1 MLVNSDLWFRLR
13 ALFRRKSREE
23 DLEEEVQSHLRMDE
37 RERVAQGESAGQA
50 RTAALREFGNVG
62 LVKEVTRDMWGWRW
76 LETLRQDVRFALRLL
91 RRSPGFTAVAVLSLA
106 LGIGANTGVFSLI
119 NTLMLRLL
127 PVRDPEGLVELLHQY
142 PGEPR
147 MNGYSWQSYEHFRDH
162 NHAFSGLIGF
172 SPSRFDLRGEGLGG
186 QTVDGEYVVG
196 DFFRVLGVKPAVGR
210 LIGPEDD
217 RLGGAHSAVA
227 VVSWSF
233 WKSRFNLDPRIL
245 GKRIILQNVPVAV
258 IGVAPREFFG
268 LEIWSRPDVWVPTGL
283 EPLIDAPGRT
293 YFGAPLAL
301 IGRLKPG
308 VSVDQARAEMS
319 VLFQFTLDEMSKG
332 SKNPLIRKIKLEIVP
347 AGAGLAF
354 LRDQFEQPLLVLMV
368 LVGLLLLIACTSIA
382 TLLLA
387 RGAARE
393 HEMALRV
400 SLGAGRMRL
409 LRQVMTESLLLSGV
423 GSLLGILVAYVG
435 ARALVRILLSGRP
448 IVGLPPHFTFEV
460 RPDAHVLLFTLG
472 AALLT
477 GVLFGLVPALRAVIS
492 APASMLLGAT
502 RPSQARAA
510 RLFGKSLVAAQ
521 VALSVGVLSLAGVFT
536 RHLSDLRNQL
546 GFERDHLLLV
556 SLDTAHT
563 GYSAEQLSLLYQELL
578 GRLDALPGVRSATI
592 GSPTPISGAGAASFV
607 DVEGLQQKPED
618 RRYVAISWI
627 APKYFQTLGTPLLA
641 GRDFTFQDEGGPRVA
656 IINEAMARYYF
667 ADANPIGKHLSIEK
681 DWKNI
686 GGPDKPYEI
695 VGVVGDAKY
704 DDAHGAP
711 PRTLYLTAFG
721 DGRMYASDFILRTSM
736 PPDAVTGEVRRSVAE
751 ILKGVAVRHATT
763 MSEQV
768 DAALVPERLI
778 AMLSG
783 SFGTLG
789 LILAAIGLYGLLA
802 YAAARRTKEIGVRMA
817 LGATRGTVTWMV
829 LRDALGMV
837 SAGLLVG
844 IPVALWSRK
853 FAGSL
858 IEGLPPSSVLPI
870 SMAALGVIAV
880 AFMASY
886 IPARRATKVDP
897 MEALRYE

>member
-1 MLVNSDLWFRLR
+1 MLVISDLWFRLR

-37 RERVAQGESAGQA
+37 RQRMAQGESADQA

-62 LVKEVTRDMWGWRW
+62 LVMEVTRDMWGWRW
-76 LETLRQDVRFALRLL
+76 LETSRQDVRFALRML

-127 PVRDPEGLVELLHQY
+127 PVRDPESLVELLHQY

-147 MNGYSWQSYEHFRDH
+147 MNGYSWRSYEHFRDH
-162 NHAFSGLIGF
+162 NHVFSGLIGF

-196 DFFRVLGVKPAVGR
+196 DFFSVLGVKPAIGR

-217 RLGGAHSAVA
+217 RMGGAHSAVA

-233 WKSRFNLDPRIL
+233 WKSRFNLDPQIL
-245 GKRIILQNVPVAV
+245 GKRIVLQKVPVAV

-283 EPLIDAPGRT
+283 EPLIDAPSRT
-293 YFGAPLAL
+293 YFGGPLAL

-308 VSVDQARAEMS
+308 VSIAQARAEMS

-332 SKNPLIRKIKLEIVP
+332 SKNPLMRKIKLEIVP

-354 LRDQFEQPLLVLMV
+354 LRDQFAQPLLVLMV

-387 RGAARE
+387 RAAARE
-393 HEMALRV
+393 REMALRV

-409 LRQVMTESLLLSGV
+409 LRQVMTESLLLSGA
-423 GSLLGILVAYVG
+423 GSLLGVLVAYFG

-460 RPDAHVLLFTLG
+460 RPDAHVLLFTLA

-477 GVLFGLVPALRAVIS
+477 GVLFGLVPALRAVTS
-492 APASMLLGAT
+492 APASMLQGAV
-502 RPSQARAA
+502 RPTQARAT
-510 RLFGKSLVAAQ
+510 RFFGKGLVAAQ
-521 VALSVGVLSLAGVFT
+521 VALSVVVLSLAGVFT

-556 SLDTAHT
+556 SLDTAHA
-563 GYSAEQLSLLYQELL
+563 GYSAAQLSLLYQELL

-592 GSPTPISGAGAASFV
+592 GSPTPISGAGASSFV
-607 DVEGLQQKPED
+607 NVEGYQQKPED
-618 RRYVAISWI
+618 RRYVALSWI

-641 GRDFTFQDEGGPRVA
+641 GRDFTFQDEGGERVA
-656 IINEAMARYYF
+656 IINQAVARYYF
-667 ADANPIGKHLSIEK
+667 AAANPIGKHLTIEK

-721 DGRMYASDFILRTSM
+721 DGRMDASDFILRTSI
-736 PPDAVTGEVRRSVAE
+736 PPEAVTGEVRRSVAE

-768 DAALVPERLI
+768 DAAIVPERLI

-802 YAAARRTKEIGVRMA
+802 YTAARRTKEIGVRMA

-870 SMAALGVIAV
+870 SVAALGVIAV

>member
-1 MLVNSDLWFRLR
+1 
-13 ALFRRKSREE
+13 
-23 DLEEEVQSHLRMDE
+23 
-37 RERVAQGESAGQA
+37 
-50 RTAALREFGNVG
+50 
-62 LVKEVTRDMWGWRW
+62 
-76 LETLRQDVRFALRLL
+76 
-91 RRSPGFTAVAVLSLA
+91 
-106 LGIGANTGVFSLI
+106 
-119 NTLMLRLL
+119 
-127 PVRDPEGLVELLHQY
+127 
-142 PGEPR
+142 

-162 NHAFSGLIGF
+162 NHVFSGLIGF

-196 DFFRVLGVKPAVGR
+196 DFFPVLGVKPAIGR

-233 WKSRFNLDPRIL
+233 WKSRFNLDPGIL
-245 GKRIILQNVPVAV
+245 GKRIILQGAPVTV
-258 IGVAPREFFG
+258 IGVTPREFFG
-268 LEIWSRPDVWVPTGL
+268 LEIWSRPEVWVPTGL
-283 EPLIDAPGRT
+283 EPVIDHSNRPI
-293 YFGAPLAL
+293 FGAPLAL

-308 VSVDQARAEMS
+308 VSIEQARAEMN

-332 SKNPLIRKIKLEIVP
+332 SKNPLMRKITLDIVP

-354 LRDQFEQPLLVLMV
+354 LRDQFEQPLLVLMA

-393 HEMALRV
+393 REMALRI
-400 SLGAGRMRL
+400 SLGAGKMRL
-409 LRQVMTESLLLSGV
+409 LRQVMTESLLVSGA
-423 GSLLGILVAYVG
+423 GSLLGILVAYFG
-435 ARALVRILLSGRP
+435 ARSLVRILLSGRP
-448 IVGLPPHFTFEV
+448 IVGLPPHFIFEIQ
-460 RPDAHVLLFTLG
+460 PDAHVLLFSLG

-477 GVLFGLVPALRAVIS
+477 GVLFGLVPTLRAMAS
-492 APASMLLGAT
+492 APASMLQGAV
-502 RPSQARAA
+502 RPTQARAT
-510 RLFGKSLVAAQ
+510 RFFGKSLVAVQ
-521 VALSVGVLSLAGVFT
+521 VALSVVVLSLAGVFT

-556 SLDTAHT
+556 SLDTAHS
-563 GYSAEQLSLLYQELL
+563 GYSAEQLAFLYQELL

-607 DVEGLQQKPED
+607 DVEGHQQKPED
-618 RRYVAISWI
+618 RRYVALSFI
-627 APKYFQTLGTPLLA
+627 APKYFQTLSTPLLA

-656 IINEAMARYYF
+656 IIDQAMARYYF
-667 ADANPIGKHLSIEK
+667 ADANPIGRHFTIEK

-704 DDAHGAP
+704 DDAHGAA
-711 PRTLYLTAFG
+711 PRTIYMPAFG
-721 DGRMYASDFILRTSM
+721 DGRLFASDFILRTRI
-736 PPDAVTGEVRRSVAE
+736 PPDAVTGDVRRSIAE
-751 ILKGVAVRHATT
+751 ILKGVEVLHITT

-768 DAALVPERLI
+768 DAAIVPERLV

-789 LILAAIGLYGLLA
+789 LILAAVGLYGLLA
-802 YAAARRTKEIGVRMA
+802 YTAARRTKEIGVRMA
-817 LGATRGTVTWMV
+817 LGASRKVVTWMV
-829 LRDALGMV
+829 LRDALVMV
-837 SAGLLVG
+837 LAGLGAG

-870 SMAALGVIAV
+870 SVAALGVIAV
-880 AFMASY
+880 ALLASY

>member
-1 MLVNSDLWFRLR
+1 MAAQD
-13 ALFRRKSREE
+13 
-23 DLEEEVQSHLRMDE
+23 RMKE
-37 RERVAQGESAGQA
+37 GESSEEA
-50 RTAALREFGNVG
+50 RMSAVREFGNVG
-62 LVKEVTRDMWGWRW
+62 LVKDATRDMWGWRW
-76 LETLRQDVRFALRLL
+76 LESLQQDVRFALRML
-91 RRSPGFTAVAVLSLA
+91 RRSPGFTAVGVLSLA

-127 PVRDPEGLVELLHQY
+127 PVQDPASLVELLHQY

-147 MNGYSWQSYEHFRDH
+147 MNGYSWQSYEHFRDR
-162 NHAFSGLIGF
+162 NHVFSSLIGF
-172 SPSRFDLRGEGLGG
+172 SPSRFDLRGEGLGA

-196 DFFRVLGVKPAVGR
+196 DFFPALGVKPAIGR

-217 RLGGAHSAVA
+217 HVGAAKSAVA

-245 GKRIILQNVPVAV
+245 GKRITLQNVPVTV

-268 LEIWSRPDVWVPTGL
+268 LEIWSRPEVWVPTGL
-283 EPLIDAPGRT
+283 EPVIDHSGRPI
-293 YFGAPLAL
+293 FGAPLAL

-308 VSVDQARAEMS
+308 VSIGQARAEMS
-319 VLFQFTLDEMSKG
+319 VLFQFALDEMSKG
-332 SKNPLIRKIKLEIVP
+332 NKNPLIRKIKLDIVP

-354 LRDQFEQPLLVLMV
+354 LRDQFTQPLLVLMA

-393 HEMALRV
+393 HEMALRI
-400 SLGAGRMRL
+400 SLGAGKMRL
-409 LRQVMTESLLLSGV
+409 LRQVMTESLLLSGA
-423 GSLLGILVAYVG
+423 GSLLGILAAYFG
-435 ARALVRILLSGRP
+435 ARSLVRILLSGRP
-448 IVGLPPHFTFEV
+448 IVGLPPHFAFEV
-460 RPDAHVLLFTLG
+460 QPDAHVLLFTLG
-472 AALLT
+472 AALVT
-477 GVLFGLVPALRAVIS
+477 GVLFGLIPALRAVAT
-492 APASMLLGAT
+492 APASMLQAAVRPTQTRAT
-502 RPSQARAA
+502 RF
-510 RLFGKSLVAAQ
+510 FGKSLVAAQ
-521 VALSVGVLSLAGVFT
+521 VALSVVVLSLAGVFT

-556 SLDTAHT
+556 SLDTAHS
-563 GYSAEQLSLLYQELL
+563 GYSAEQLSLLYRELL

-592 GSPTPISGAGAASFV
+592 ASPTPISGAGASSFV
-607 DVEGLQQKPED
+607 DVEGFQQKPED

-641 GRDFTFQDEGGPRVA
+641 GRDFTIQDEGGPRVA
-656 IINEAMARYYF
+656 IINQVMARYYF
-667 ADANPIGKHLSIEK
+667 ADANPIGKHFTIEN

-704 DDAHGAP
+704 DDAHGTP
-711 PRTLYLTAFG
+711 PRTIYMPAFG
-721 DGRMYASDFILRTSM
+721 DGRLFASDFILRTSI
-736 PPDAVTGEVRRSVAE
+736 PPDAVTGEVRRSIAE
-751 ILKGVAVRHATT
+751 ILKGVEVRHITT

-768 DAALVPERLI
+768 DAAIVPERLI

-802 YAAARRTKEIGVRMA
+802 YTAARRTKEIGVRMA
-817 LGATRGTVTWMV
+817 LGATRAVVTWMV
-829 LRDALGMV
+829 LRDALLMV
-837 SAGLLVG
+837 LAGLVVG

-858 IEGLPPSSVLPI
+858 IEGLPASSTLPI
-870 SMAALGVIAV
+870 FFAALGVIAV
-880 AFMASY
+880 ALLASY
-886 IPARRATKVDP
+886 VPARRATKVDP

>member
-1 MLVNSDLWFRLR
+1 MLVISDLWFRLR

-37 RERVAQGESAGQA
+37 RERMAQGESAGQA

-76 LETLRQDVRFALRLL
+76 LETLRQDVRFAMRML

-106 LGIGANTGVFSLI
+106 LGIGANTGVSSLI

-127 PVRDPEGLVELLHQY
+127 PVRDPESLVELLHQY

-162 NHAFSGLIGF
+162 NHVFSGLIGF

-196 DFFRVLGVKPAVGR
+196 DFFSVLGVKPAIGR

-245 GKRIILQNVPVAV
+245 GKRIILQNVPVVV

-477 GVLFGLVPALRAVIS
+477 GVLFGLVPALRAVTS

-510 RLFGKSLVAAQ
+510 RFFGKSLVAAQ

-592 GSPTPISGAGAASFV
+592 GSPTPISGAGASTFV
-607 DVEGLQQKPED
+607 HVEGYQQKPED

-667 ADANPIGKHLSIEK
+667 ADSNPIGKHLTLEK
-681 DWKNI
+681 DWKDI

-721 DGRMYASDFILRTSM
+721 DGRMDARDFILRTSI
-736 PPDAVTGEVRRSVAE
+736 PPEAVTGEVRRSVAE
-751 ILKGVAVRHATT
+751 ILKGVEVRHATT

-802 YAAARRTKEIGVRMA
+802 YTAARRTKEIGVRMA
-817 LGATRGTVTWMV
+817 LGATRGAVTWMV

-853 FAGSL
+853 LAGSL

-880 AFMASY
+880 ALLASY